1 MVLLAGCAEQ
11 PYGPTVPVMPAQGK
25 SMAAFQQDE
34 AACEQYAS
42 DNVQGR
48 IDRTNDKEA
57 QNTVIGAILG
67 TAVGAAVGNT
77 KGAIVGGVAGGAIGN
92 SSAHPGYR
100 QAGIQGQYNMAYAQC
115 MTSRGN
121 TVEDRGPPRGYG
133 PPPGYGSPP
142 PPPSGY

>member
-1 MVLLAGCAEQ
+1 MKRVKASVLAAASAMVLLAGCAEQ
-11 PYGPTVPVMPAQGK
+11 PYGPTVPVMPAHGK

-57 QNTVIGAILG
+57 QNTVIGAI
-67 TAVGAAVGNT
+67 
-77 KGAIVGGVAGGAIGN
+77 GN

-121 TVEDRGPPRGYG
+121 TVEDRGPPPGYG
-133 PPPGYGSPP
+133 PPP
-142 PPPSGY
+142 